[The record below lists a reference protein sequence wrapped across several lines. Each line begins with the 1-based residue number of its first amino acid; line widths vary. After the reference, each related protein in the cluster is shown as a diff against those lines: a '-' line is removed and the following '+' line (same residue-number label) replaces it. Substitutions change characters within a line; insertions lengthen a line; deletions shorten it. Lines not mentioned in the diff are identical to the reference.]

1 MSGTSGTSR
10 SLFRSEQGRNTL
22 KPAVQTARA
31 FGLRPPLGRSVSMLP
46 QTPPSPIGCHF
57 QNPVESY
64 IDLVLRSMKI
74 LSKIQDYEL
83 TENVIDAGQGR
94 TERWRCRYISAMNT
108 ELKTLVKYRPF
119 YLPRCRPDRLWL
131 TFDRDLQ
138 VELILEGRKEDVRYR
153 LLRYRAAAQL
163 LNRFVTIKTFT
174 CTHDSKIHRMRR
186 CPHCIRSLHECDRS

>member
-1 MSGTSGTSR
+1 
-10 SLFRSEQGRNTL
+10 
-22 KPAVQTARA
+22 
-31 FGLRPPLGRSVSMLP
+31 
-46 QTPPSPIGCHF
+46 
-57 QNPVESY
+57 
-64 IDLVLRSMKI
+64 MKI

-138 VELILEGRKEDVRYR
+138 VILEGRKEDVRYR
-153 LLRYRAAAQL
+153 LVRYRAAAQL
-163 LNRFVTIKTFT
+163 LNRFVTNKNSLAHTMARFT
-174 CTHDSKIHRMRR
+174 GCDVVLTAYDLCMSVTDPDPIALLQKFPHFHDMHVA
-186 CPHCIRSLHECDRS
+186 LQTDAL